1 MKTDKIYLWEVIL
14 NCLGKDLVI
23 VAGDIEKVFKEDDI
37 RKRAEDEQ
45 KVCKKHIEKYVA
57 KLYIYV
63 YVKRQNWLMQRE
75 AGGSVKIRGVY
86 VVLQKSLFY
95 LCIAPINISVLM
107 DLFSFSRSESPENW
121 SLRLTGKL

>member
-14 NCLGKDLVI
+14 YCLGKDLVI

-45 KVCKKHIEKYVA
+45 KVCKKHLENYVT